1 MDSVATITLKDVN
14 DDNWLL
20 ALKLAVHPDQRRFV
34 SEIFPVAAIALAKA
48 YVRPDGMIWLPYMIY
63 ADEEPVG
70 FVQLVYP
77 PETYKFCWMFHFFID
92 ESQQGKGYG
101 KIALNSILQ
110 MVKQDYPTCKKIQL
124 TVHPDNDV
132 AQRMYTRAGFQPIGK
147 NRENEPIYEL
157 IL

>member
-1 MDSVATITLKDVN
+1 MANMTIRDVN
-14 DDNWLL
+14 NDNWES
-20 ALKLAVHPDQRRFV
+20 ALKLTVHPDQRRFV

-48 YVRPDGMIWLPYMIY
+48 YVRPDGLIWLPYIIY
-63 ADEEPVG
+63 ADELLVG

-77 PETYKFCWMFHFFID
+77 PETYAFCWMFHFFID

-101 KIALNSILQ
+101 KQALDAILL
-110 MVKQDYPTCKKIQL
+110 MIKQDHPTCPKIQL
-124 TVHPDNDV
+124 TVHPDNPV

-157 IL
+157 LL